1 MIAAALLFILGVAA
15 LLVPELRAE
24 PATWVFS
31 AVLIGLALL
40 RVMYVR
46 PGPGAIQTARQVKFS
61 RWLGYTSHDGTGE
74 VDAREKRGD

>member
-1 MIAAALLFILGVAA
+1 MFSAAMLLILGLGA

-31 AVLIGLALL
+31 AVLIGLAVL
-40 RVMYVR
+40 RVTFVR
-46 PGPGAIQTARQVKFS
+46 PGHGAMQTARQVKFN

-74 VDAREKRGD
+74 RDVREKRGE